1 MSKERTSE
9 KILSF
14 SNSKRKKTRG
24 YSVSYLKLGFIPDD
38 ADETKPYCLLCC
50 KSLCNDSMRNKNL
63 EDHLKNVHSEHA
75 EKPLEYFHRLN
86 EHRQKNRQMT
96 LASMFKAKIN
106 LNIADCK
113 LAMNSVFF
121 WQRNLDRTQM
131 AKSCSNQRLRYITEQ
146 CLTVEQQAINLLVCH

>member
-1 MSKERTSE
+1 MSKKRTSE

-50 KSLCNDSMRNKNL
+50 KSLCNDSMRNKKL

-75 EKPLEYFHRLN
+75 ETPLEYFQRLN

-106 LNIADCK
+106 LNIVDCK

-121 WQRNLDRTQM
+121 TNGEELLKPAFEIYHRTMLDSGTAGHQL
-131 AKSCSNQRLRYITEQ
+131 ASLPLSND
-146 CLTVEQQAINLLVCH
+146 TV

>member
-1 MSKERTSE
+1 MSKKRTSE

-50 KSLCNDSMRNKNL
+50 KSLCNDSMRNKKL

-75 EKPLEYFHRLN
+75 EKPLEYFQRLN
-86 EHRQKNRQMT
+86 EHRQKNRQMS
-96 LASMFKAKIN
+96 LASMFKAQTN
-106 LNIADCK
+106 LNKCGLQASYELSFLLEKKFRPHTELFKPGRVICR
-113 LAMNSVFF
+113 
-121 WQRNLDRTQM
+121 QRGRVVNAPD
-131 AKSCSNQRLRYITEQ
+131 
-146 CLTVEQQAINLLVCH
+146 